1 MGILRDAVEATVE
14 RWVRSRTPPRREVHL
29 GQRQIFIIPNRYGL
43 GLLVLVLLLFVM
55 GTNYQNNLIL
65 ALAFWLIALFVLSIH
80 LTYLNLSGLTLHVG
94 HSESGF
100 VGQPLIHTIHLHT
113 RKARHGLLISG
124 DEAPERMLEALP
136 ESGHCAVQLR
146 QTAVSRGIQRA
157 PRIRLE
163 TRFPFGWISAW
174 TYWSPDQQALAWPA
188 PVDHGLHRT
197 ATDAEPHRPRTP
209 ERTDPEA
216 LDDVREYAAGDS
228 PRRILWRH
236 YARRG
241 VLAVKAPPR
250 VSGDTRKLDIRQ
262 VASLPQERGL
272 EQLCCWLLTADAE
285 AADWSLRLHDAW
297 LPPGQGHAQ
306 RVRGL
311 DALALTGQASAGG
324 EVT

>member
-14 RWVRSRTPPRREVHL
+14 RWVRARTPPRREVRL

-43 GLLVLVLLLFVM
+43 GMLALVVVLFVM
-55 GTNYQNNLIL
+55 GTNYQNNLVL
-65 ALAFWLIALFVLSIH
+65 ALAFWLVALFVLSIH
-80 LTYLNLSGLTLHVG
+80 LTYLNLSGLVLHVG

-100 VGQPLIHTIHLHT
+100 VGQPLIHTVHLHT
-113 RKARHGLLISG
+113 RKARHGLLIAG
-124 DEAPERMLEALP
+124 DEEPERMLETLP
-136 ESGHCAVQLR
+136 AGGHCALQLR
-146 QTAVSRGIQRA
+146 QTAVARGQQPA
-157 PRIRLE
+157 PRVRLE

-174 TYWSPDQQALAWPA
+174 TYWAPDQQALAWPA
-188 PVDHGLHRT
+188 AVDHGLLRS
-197 ATDAEPHRPRTP
+197 AADAEPRRPRTP

-241 VLAVKAPPR
+241 VLAVKTPPR

-262 VASLPQERGL
+262 VAALPRERGL
-272 EQLCCWLLTADAE
+272 EQLCFWLLAADAE
-285 AADWSLRLHDAW
+285 SADWSLRLHDAW
-297 LPPGQGHAQ
+297 LPPGQGRSQ

-311 DALALTGQASAGG
+311 DALALTGQAGTG
-324 EVT
+324 EEAS